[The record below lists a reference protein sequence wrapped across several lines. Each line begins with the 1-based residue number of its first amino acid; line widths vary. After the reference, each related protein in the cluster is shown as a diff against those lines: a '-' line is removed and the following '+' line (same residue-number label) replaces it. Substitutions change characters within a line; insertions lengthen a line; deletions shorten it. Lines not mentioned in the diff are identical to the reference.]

1 MTDVINASVG
11 GLRGPGLTPDDQA
24 KLVQAVADV
33 RQAAAS
39 VAAPKA
45 LPTNGNLAIDD
56 PVGALTQF
64 VFTSPNI
71 TVMTD
76 VAQARGVGRGVTLAP
91 PKDGKPGQ
99 SVFRQTQFGDYPLRP
114 GHTIAF
120 SVEVEVKPGAEDD
133 DPFWPSGNDIRFIL
147 TTSGAA
153 QLGLQLTQ
161 YETINPNYRRYHGFL
176 KNTLGQNVA
185 GVLSQVSNNGNADF
199 NVCNWQIARSSFAI
213 TDVDALDFDPF
224 NTGLQDARIA
234 RAEAMI
240 FALMTGGDVVRPSLW
255 TAHFGDS
262 HSNGMLQA
270 ADTADG
276 QATVIG
282 ATPVASPLDRS
293 WNGVGVDPVYRADGA
308 INSMTQPN
316 VSNDQGFAAVSTGN
330 QSWIG
335 FLASM
340 LRAAFPSIGEITTAN
355 LAAGGSSAYT
365 WAGEQ
370 AFGYVRAVAM
380 PIDGDTITLGG
391 RVYTF
396 RAAPAAAYAVQIGAT
411 PTECLSNLMNAVNA
425 EGGGFYAAGTVP
437 HPTIWGASVGGIY
450 GRFCAIRTGSNGNAL
465 LIAGSAPTRIA
476 ATTADLTPVAQATMT
491 GGKDESALYLNA
503 KERLAGYNPDVITI
517 TLGTNDANRPG
528 YRGRGMLDELSKL
541 VADIHRDFPTTKIIM
556 HRPPVIATGAASSA
570 ALVNVVIPAI
580 EEVAQANSFVSLVDV
595 FGLGVGTGLSRILN
609 PTDGIHL
616 TVYGYML
623 MAQLFARAIA
633 AKLGFSA

>member
-1 MTDVINASVG
+1 MKEIISATVA
-11 GLRGPGLTPDDQA
+11 GLRGPGLTPEDQA
-24 KLVQAVADV
+24 KLALAVADV

-56 PVGALTQF
+56 AIAALTQF

-71 TVMTD
+71 TVMSD
-76 VAQARGVGRGVTLAP
+76 VAQARGIGRGVTLAS
-91 PKDGKPGQ
+91 GQ
-99 SVFRQTQFGDYPLRP
+99 SVFRQTQFGDFPLRP
-114 GHTIAF
+114 DHTIAF
-120 SVEVEVKPGAEDD
+120 SVEVEVKPVVGDGE
-133 DPFWPSGNDIRFIL
+133 PFWPTGNDIRFIL

-153 QLGLQLTQ
+153 QLGLQLSQ
-161 YETINPNYRRYHGFL
+161 YETIKPNYRRYHGFL

-213 TDVDALDFDPF
+213 TDVDALDSDPF
-224 NTGLQDARIA
+224 NTGLQDARLA

-240 FALMTGGDVVRPSLW
+240 FALMTGGDVVRPSLR

-262 HSNGMLQA
+262 HSNGMLQV

-276 QATVIG
+276 QATVVG
-282 ATPVASPLDRS
+282 ATPIASPLDRS
-293 WNGVGVDPVYRADGA
+293 WNGAGGVDPVYRADLA

-380 PIDGDTITLGG
+380 PLDGDTITLGG

-411 PTECLSNLMNAVNA
+411 PTECLSNLMNAVNG
-425 EGGGFYAAGTVP
+425 EGGGFYAAGTAP

-450 GRFCAIRTGSNGNAL
+450 GRFCAIRTGTDGNL
-465 LIAGSAPTRIA
+465 LVIAGSASTRIA
-476 ATTADLTPVAQATMT
+476 ATTADLTPVAQAAMT
-491 GGKDESALYLNA
+491 GGKSESALYLNA

-528 YRGRGMLDELSKL
+528 YRGRGMLEELNKL
-541 VADIHRDFPTTKIIM
+541 VADIHRDYPDAKIII
-556 HRPPVIATGAASSA
+556 HRPPVIATGPASSA

-580 EEVAQANSFVSLVDV
+580 ESVAQANSFVSLVDV
-595 FGLGVGTGLSRILN
+595 YGLGVGTGLSRILN

-633 AKLGFSA
+633 AKLGFTA